1 METKP
6 NIEQIIHVFPNC
18 PIQNTDKNWC
28 SAFVCFCCVKAGF
41 DIPIRPK
48 ESISCNLAGCG
59 AWEEWVMINKK
70 MGYHLADNNTYTPEA
85 GDIVL
90 FDKVFCNSE
99 HDHIGI
105 IIECKLDSIVVT
117 EGNINNIS
125 GVIERKIDEHIRAYI
140 KILKTSSQ

>member
-59 AWEEWVMINKK
+59 AWEEW
-70 MGYHLADNNTYTPEA
+70 
-85 GDIVL
+85 DIIWLIIILTHQRQEIL
-90 FDKVFCNSE
+90 FCLIKFFCNSE